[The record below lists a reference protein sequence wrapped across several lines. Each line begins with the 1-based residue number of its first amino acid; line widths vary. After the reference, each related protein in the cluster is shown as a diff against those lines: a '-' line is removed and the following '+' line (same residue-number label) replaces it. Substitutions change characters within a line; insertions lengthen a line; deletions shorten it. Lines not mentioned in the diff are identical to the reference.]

1 MKNIALLSIFA
12 TLMTFG
18 QSFASDLSEFG
29 LSSLEPISEE
39 QVDSVRGQGLDS
51 VGMATF
57 QIFAF
62 DYLSGSSINLQ
73 SSSIN
78 ASTGLHISGFDLDE
92 IEPLVGTNSTA
103 GMSAFGIS
111 IDGFTVETTDLSVGS
126 IGSAFFFGSD
136 STATYTE

>member
-18 QSFASDLSEFG
+18 QSFANDLSDFG
-29 LSSLEPISEE
+29 LSSLEPISQE

-51 VGMATF
+51 VGMSTF

-111 IDGFTVETTDLSVGS
+111 IDGFTVETTDLSISS